1 MFYRRKILLALLEAS
16 GGSLSITDCENLLFL
31 FCQHRGKNYYD
42 FFPASSGATSFLLY
56 QDRERLISL
65 GFLAEQEGFCL
76 INQQLFL
83 TQIHKEDATTL
94 AALFQEVRE
103 TRGGQ
108 LTHKVYI
115 EYPSVAARSTV
126 ISSLVSQPE
135 YIRIQQTWN
144 TDTTPTLFT
153 LGYEGISIDAYL
165 NILLVNNISAL
176 IDVRKNPLSMKYG
189 FSKKRFS
196 RYLEKVGISYFHL
209 PNLGISSVLR
219 QKLDSSSAYQSLFD
233 YYRSYI
239 LPENKAAIEQ
249 LKAIATTQRRTVL
262 TCFEADPRYCHRH
275 EITDYLEKDTIFALP
290 IIHLDKTCTYNNLFK
305 YTIGTKEVSVSAKP
319 VHHTLAI
326 SN

>member
-1 MFYRRKILLALLEAS
+1 MFYRRKIVLALLEAF
-16 GGSLSITDCENLLFL
+16 GGSLSTTDCENLLFL
-31 FCQHRGKNYYD
+31 FCQRRGKNYYD
-42 FFPASSGATSFLLY
+42 FFPTSSGPTSFLLC
-56 QDRERLISL
+56 QDKERLISL
-65 GFLAEQEGFCL
+65 GFLAEEEGFCL
-76 INQQLFL
+76 ANQQSFL
-83 TQIHKEDATTL
+83 AQIQKEDATTL

-103 TRGGQ
+103 TRGEQ
-108 LTHKVYI
+108 LTCKVYV
-115 EYPSVAARSTV
+115 EYPFIAARST
-126 ISSLVSQPE
+126 ILSLLVSQPE

-196 RYLEKVGISYFHL
+196 SCLEKVGISYYHL
-209 PNLGISSVLR
+209 PDLGISSALR

-233 YYRSYI
+233 CYRSCI

-249 LKAIATTQRRTVL
+249 LKAIAIMQRRTVL

-275 EITDYLEKDTIFALP
+275 EITKYLENDALVALP
-290 IIHLDKTCTYNNLFK
+290 IIHLDKTCTSNKFFV
-305 YTIGTKEVSVSAKP
+305 YTICTKEVSVTAKYVQQP
-319 VHHTLAI
+319 LAI